1 MKGFAITTLAALGIL
16 LGTVPVAR
24 AGDTMTPGEF
34 HFSYFSVPG
43 SNTLAVEDISDL
55 GAVVGY
61 YTIPAG
67 ATQGY
72 VRSAKGQL
80 TTIVDPQDMG
90 GQKAGF
96 TEALGTNAEG
106 TVVGTFLNTATNSYE
121 GFFYHN
127 GMFTNYVL
135 PSKPT
140 NTWIF
145 GINDLGDICGY
156 YQNAPSFVST
166 GFLSD
171 DGKITSFS
179 IPGSTSLYPVSINNS
194 DFVAGEYQ
202 DLAGVFHGFVRD
214 PKGNIST
221 VDVPGASTTANFGT
235 NLLGINN
242 FGWVSGHF
250 TDGSGGEHGFI
261 GVPNGHSWKFFQIDV
276 PGATA
281 TSGGGLNDFGAIVG
295 HYVTKRPATGL
306 HRISIRRRRRLRPST
321 CA

>member
-1 MKGFAITTLAALGIL
+1 MKGFATTALTALGIL
-16 LGTVPVAR
+16 LGSVPVAY
-24 AGDTMTPGEF
+24 AGDTITPGEF

-43 SNTLAVEDISDL
+43 SNTLAVEDINDL
-55 GAVVGY
+55 GSIVGD
-61 YTIPAG
+61 YTIAG
-67 ATQGY
+67 ATKGF

-80 TTIVDPQDMG
+80 TTIVDSSDATF
-90 GQKAGF
+90 AGI
-96 TEALGTNAEG
+96 NADG
-106 TVVGTFLNTATNSYE
+106 TVVGFFFNTATSSYD

-135 PSKPT
+135 PST
-140 NTWIF
+140 THTLIY

-156 YQNAPSFVST
+156 YQNAPLFVST

-179 IPGSTSLYPVSINNS
+179 IPGSTSLYPTSIN
-194 DFVAGEYQ
+194 DFDYVAGEYQ
-202 DLAGVFHGFVRD
+202 DSSGVFHGFVRD

-221 VDVPGASTTANFGT
+221 VDVPGASTAANFGT

-250 TDGSGGEHGFI
+250 TDVSSAEHGFI

-281 TSGGGLNDFGAIVG
+281 TSGGGLNDFGTVVG
-295 HYVTKRPATGL
+295 HYVKGGQQLGYIA
-306 HRISIRRRRRLRPST
+306 SPSEGEDE
-321 CA
+321 